1 MKKEVKELMNLK
13 ENRLIFI
20 GGRPSTGKTSL
31 ILDIT
36 KEVALN
42 DKIPVVVFSLET
54 GIKKCVDLIL
64 GENKT
69 LDYIKELS
77 EANIFIDDTPAISI
91 ETIKEK
97 CIKLKKEKNIG
108 LIVIDYFQL
117 IEIERESKLKGS
129 EMAKISLTLKKLAQE
144 LNIPIIIT
152 SQLKAE
158 IDEREDK
165 RPKLGDVIGNAVE
178 QDSDVVMFLYNE
190 DNNREIIVAKN
201 RYGVIGTIK
210 L

>member
-13 ENRLIFI
+13 ENRLILI

-77 EANIFIDDTPAISI
+77 EANIFIDDTPAISV

-108 LIVIDYFQL
+108 LIIIDYLQL
-117 IEIERESKLKGS
+117 IQVDGQYKNRELEI
-129 EMAKISLTLKKLAQE
+129 AKVSLTLKKLSHE

-152 SQLKAE
+152 SQLSAE
-158 IDEREDK
+158 IEKREDK
-165 RPKLGDVIGNAVE
+165 RPRLVDVHSAVE

-190 DNNREIIVAKN
+190 NNNREIIIAKN
-201 RYGVIGTIK
+201 RYGDIGTIK
-210 L
+210 G

>member
-1 MKKEVKELMNLK
+1 MNLK
-13 ENRLIFI
+13 ENRLILI

-77 EANIFIDDTPAISI
+77 EANIFIDDTPAISVN
-91 ETIKEK
+91 TIKEK
-97 CIKLKKEKNIG
+97 SIKLKNEKNIG
-108 LIVIDYFQL
+108 LIVIDYLQL
-117 IEIERESKLKGS
+117 IKTTDNENVYVSLKELS
-129 EMAKISLTLKKLAQE
+129 QE
-144 LNIPIIIT
+144 LDVPVIIT
-152 SQLKAE
+152 SQLTVE
-158 IDEREDK
+158 IDKREDK
-165 RPKLGDVIGNAVE
+165 RPNLNDIKDIIEANSDVI
-178 QDSDVVMFLYNE
+178 MFLYNE
-190 DNNREIIVAKN
+190 DNNREISVVKN
-201 RYGVIGTIK
+201 SYGNLGTIK

>member
-77 EANIFIDDTPAISI
+77 EANIFIDDTPAISV

-97 CIKLKKEKNIG
+97 YNKLKKEKNIG

-117 IEIERESKLKGS
+117 IEIERVSKLKGS

-144 LNIPIIIT
+144 LNIPIIVT
-152 SQLKAE
+152 SQLSRE
-158 IDEREDK
+158 IEEREDK
-165 RPKLGDVIGNAVE
+165 RPKLLDVNSAFE
-178 QDSDVVMFLYNE
+178 QDSDVVMLLYNE

>member
-13 ENRLIFI
+13 KNRLIYI
-20 GGRPSTGKTSL
+20 GGRPLTGKTSL
-31 ILDIT
+31 VLDIT
-36 KEVALN
+36 KDVALN

-77 EANIFIDDTPAISI
+77 EANIFIDDTPAISVD
-91 ETIKEK
+91 TIKEK
-97 CIKLKKEKNIG
+97 SFVNTTDSNIKIKNEKHIG
-108 LIVIDYFQL
+108 LIVIDYLQL
-117 IEIERESKLKGS
+117 LKTNDNENVYVS
-129 EMAKISLTLKKLAQE
+129 LKKLSQE
-144 LNIPIIIT
+144 LDVPVIIT
-152 SQLKAE
+152 SQLTVE
-158 IDEREDK
+158 IDKREDK
-165 RPKLGDVIGNAVE
+165 RPNLEDIKDIINVNSDVI
-178 QDSDVVMFLYNE
+178 MFLYNE

-201 RYGVIGTIK
+201 KYGNLGTIK

>member
-13 ENRLIFI
+13 KNRLIYI
-20 GGRPSTGKTSL
+20 GGRPLTGKTSL
-31 ILDIT
+31 VLDIT
-36 KEVALN
+36 KDVALN

-77 EANIFIDDTPAISI
+77 EANIFIDDTPAISVD
-91 ETIKEK
+91 TIKEK
-97 CIKLKKEKNIG
+97 SIKLKNEKHIG
-108 LIVIDYFQL
+108 LIVIDYLQL
-117 IEIERESKLKGS
+117 LKTNDNENVYVS
-129 EMAKISLTLKKLAQE
+129 LKKLSQE
-144 LNIPIIIT
+144 LDVPVIIT
-152 SQLKAE
+152 SQLTVE
-158 IDEREDK
+158 IDKREDK
-165 RPKLGDVIGNAVE
+165 RPNLEDIKDIINVNSDVI
-178 QDSDVVMFLYNE
+178 MFLYNE

-201 RYGVIGTIK
+201 RYGNLGTIK